1 MRVIEEQSDNES
13 KQKQSEANDIEND
26 SLDNSESDFVF
37 QHKWKEY
44 EDKMLKEMIL
54 NEHIYNWEE
63 LAAKLKV

>member
-1 MRVIEEQSDNES
+1 M
-13 KQKQSEANDIEND
+13 END
-26 SLDNSESDFVF
+26 SLDNSESNFVF

-44 EDKMLKEMIL
+44 EDKLLKEMIL